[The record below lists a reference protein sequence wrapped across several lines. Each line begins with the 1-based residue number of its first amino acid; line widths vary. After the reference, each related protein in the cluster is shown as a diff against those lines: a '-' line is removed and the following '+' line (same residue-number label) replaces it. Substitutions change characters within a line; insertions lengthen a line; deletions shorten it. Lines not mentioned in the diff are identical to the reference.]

1 MSGISADEPLITR
14 NRIDYHMGRGSTA
27 EVLRN
32 LCLVAQEIER
42 DPQTGA
48 VDLMIGAQPAWMP
61 K

>member
-1 MSGISADEPLITR
+1 
-14 NRIDYHMGRGSTA
+14 MGRGSTA

-42 DPQTGA
+42 DPQTAA
-48 VDLMIGAQPAWMP
+48 VDLMTGVQPAWMP